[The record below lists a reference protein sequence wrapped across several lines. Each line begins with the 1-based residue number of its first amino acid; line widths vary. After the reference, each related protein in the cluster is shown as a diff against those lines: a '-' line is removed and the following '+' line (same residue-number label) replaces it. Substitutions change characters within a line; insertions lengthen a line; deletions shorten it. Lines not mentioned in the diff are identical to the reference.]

1 MGLGL
6 GLLGYSLAGIRLW
19 CPALT
24 WLSSLTRLFYSLSP
38 VVQVADSSLQR
49 PPWAPCSSDHT
60 FVPRHSLTAFIQTS
74 DLTCLVL
81 GLWTTSPTRVPPA
94 WVAPCVLLAFV
105 LRYACPACHSSS
117 SDFTTF
123 SSLCPWLWL
132 WRRFPS
138 CFSTRLFWF
147 PSHCWRCLLV
157 YPTLLCVGEFSPV
170 STLRGQRPYL
180 ERVEAPLFFFFFFL
194 IEVIVNKGK
203 DKSKIVHSIHSSVTE
218 SCPVLC
224 SWGQASWTDRAFGV
238 GSAGSESWL
247 WHVLAIIQCCCEQL
261 PRLYTAQNMW
271 IASPRAV
278 QGPCT
283 MLLWAMLVFIP
294 LKQCSN
300 ARFLSGLLWRSRV
313 CKNIL

>member
-6 GLLGYSLAGIRLW
+6 GLLGCSLAGIRLW

-24 WLSSLTRLFYSLSP
+24 WLSSLTRLFCSLSP

-180 ERVEAPLFFFFFFL
+180 ERVEAPLFFFFFFNWGYSKQRQRQEQDCSLHSL
-194 IEVIVNKGK
+194 ISHRELP
-203 DKSKIVHSIHSSVTE
+203 
-218 SCPVLC
+218 CPVLLRA
-224 SWGQASWTDRAFGV
+224 SQLNWQGIWGWKRRVRILTLTRTGHHTV
-238 GSAGSESWL
+238 
-247 WHVLAIIQCCCEQL
+247 
-261 PRLYTAQNMW
+261 
-271 IASPRAV
+271 
-278 QGPCT
+278 
-283 MLLWAMLVFIP
+283 LLWAVAKVVHCTEYVNSIP
-294 LKQCSN
+294 
-300 ARFLSGLLWRSRV
+300 
-313 CKNIL
+313 